1 MTAAVPTSLR
11 LPDRL
16 WVRRA
21 CLGFTLIELIV
32 VIAISGI
39 IAASIAVFLL
49 GPIRGYDAQVRR
61 AELVDAAESAL
72 RRMQRDIRG
81 ALPNS
86 IRVDGTGR
94 IIEMLSTV
102 DGGRYRAS
110 PGVNP
115 VLPTDPDPLLF
126 NGADTQFDVMGALQN
141 FAAILPANNYWVV
154 INNQTASDTATAFNA
169 YSGSGHNRV
178 QLVLAG
184 STAQHI
190 VLGGS
195 FPGDAPGAPSA
206 RSEGQRFFIVDAP
219 VTYRCDTGART
230 LTRYAGYAITAV
242 QPTDSSVAPLSTAPS
257 IGRVAAQVANCVFTY
272 QAGTSQRAGVVTLDL
287 TVNDTTV
294 NEQVRLLHQTH
305 VYNVP

>member
-1 MTAAVPTSLR
+1 MSHASGV
-11 LPDRL
+11 
-16 WVRRA
+16 
-21 CLGFTLIELIV
+21 TLIELIV

-86 IRVDGTGR
+86 IRVDATGR

-102 DGGRYRAS
+102 DGGRYRANP
-110 PGVNP
+110 PG
-115 VLPTDPDPLLF
+115 DPLLF
-126 NGADTQFDVMGALQN
+126 DGSDTAFDVIGTLQN
-141 FAAILPANNYWVV
+141 SAAIDTTNHWVV
-154 INNQTASDTATAFNA
+154 INNQGTTGNAFNA
-169 YSGSGHNRV
+169 YSASGHNRV
-178 QLVLAG
+178 QLRNTTNFVANP
-184 STAQHI
+184 QHI
-190 VLGGS
+190 VMTGS

-206 RSEGQRFFIVDAP
+206 RSEGQRFFIVDTP
-219 VTYRCDTGART
+219 VTYLCNVAPRT

-257 IGRVAAQVANCVFTY
+257 IGRVAAHVANCVFTY
-272 QAGTSQRAGVVTLDL
+272 QAGTSQRAGVVTLGL

>member
-1 MTAAVPTSLR
+1 MTAAVPSSLR
-11 LPDRL
+11 LPGRL

-102 DGGRYRAS
+102 DGGRYRANP
-110 PGVNP
+110 PG
-115 VLPTDPDPLLF
+115 DPLLF
-126 NGADTQFDVMGALQN
+126 NGSDTAFDVIGALQN
-141 FAAILPANNYWVV
+141 FAAIVPGSHWVV
-154 INNQTASDTATAFNA
+154 INNQGTTGTAFNA
-169 YSGSGHNRV
+169 YSNSGHNRV
-178 QLVLAG
+178 QLANSVLL
-184 STAQHI
+184 TAQHI
-190 VLGGS
+190 VLAGS

-206 RSEGQRFFIVDAP
+206 RSQGQRFFIVDAP

-230 LTRYAGYAITAV
+230 LTRYAGYAITDP
-242 QPTDSSVAPLSTAPS
+242 QPTDSLVAPLSTAPS